1 MRGLPVGIA
10 IGHRDRLASLVRVE
24 RQQEETRK
32 FVSDQHKLNSEA
44 TKLASESRKLDRDRY
59 HAPLL
64 AIIGIIVGVIT
75 VASLILRALGWIA

>member
-1 MRGLPVGIA
+1 MSDIPVDY
-10 IGHRDRLASLVRVE
+10 RSRLDLAELVSRIE